1 MDLDFGGKNVVV
13 VGGSSGIGNGI
24 AHAFAARGARVEVW
38 GTRTSAADYAGVEG
52 SDLTGLGYRCV
63 DLSQPGAVDAVEP
76 PASVDV
82 MVLAQGT
89 VLYERKEFES
99 EGFRRVV
106 EVNLMSVMDCAR
118 RFHPALAAARGSL
131 IIVGSVASF
140 RAVIGNPGYSASK
153 AGALGLVKTLG
164 VAWAPQGIR
173 VNGIAPGFV
182 ETKIT
187 AVMSNNPKRRAAALA
202 GIPAGRFGTPDDM
215 AGVALFL
222 ASSLSAYVTGQMILV
237 DGGMTLS

>member
-1 MDLDFGGKNVVV
+1 MDLDFGGKRVVV

-24 AHAFAARGARVEVW
+24 AHAFAGRGARVEVW
-38 GTRTSAADYAGVEG
+38 GTRPNAADYAGVEG
-52 SDLTGLGYRCV
+52 SDLTGLSYRGV
-63 DLSQPGAVDAVEP
+63 DLSQPGAIDAVEP
-76 PASVDV
+76 PASLDV
-82 MVLAQGT
+82 LVLAQGT
-89 VLYERKEFES
+89 VLYERREFER

-118 RFHPALAAARGSL
+118 LFQPALAAAKGGL

-140 RAVIGNPGYSASK
+140 RAVKGNPAYSASK

-187 AVMSNNPKRRAAALA
+187 EVMSKNPKRRAAALA
-202 GIPAGRFGTPDDM
+202 GIPAGRFGTPEDM

-222 ASSLSAYVTGQMILV
+222 ASPLSAYVTGQMILA

>member
-1 MDLDFGGKNVVV
+1 MDLDFNGKRVVV

-24 AHAFAARGARVEVW
+24 AHAFAERGAQVEVW
-38 GTRTSAADYAGVEG
+38 GTRPDAADYAGVEG
-52 SDLTGLGYRCV
+52 SDLTGLSYRGV
-63 DLSQPGAVDAVEP
+63 DLATTGAMDAVVP
-76 PASVDV
+76 PASLDV
-82 MVLAQGT
+82 LVLAQGT
-89 VLYERKEFES
+89 VLYERKEFER
-99 EGFRRVV
+99 EGFRRVM

-118 RFHPALAAARGSL
+118 LYQSALAAAKGSL

-140 RAVIGNPGYSASK
+140 RAVKGNPGYSASK

-187 AVMSNNPKRRAAALA
+187 EVMSKHPKRRAAALA
-202 GIPAGRFGTPDDM
+202 AIPAGRFGTPQDM
-215 AGVALFL
+215 AGIALFL
-222 ASSLSAYVTGQMILV
+222 ASPLSAYVTGQMILA